1 MGYSSF
7 CCCSPV
13 SQSKKKSEVT
23 TYEELKQN
31 EVFKNNKTRLNC
43 SCCLWLSYYIFW
55 SLIYLHFCHS
65 WWTLLSLP
73 SSNTNQPDSN
83 PVTHSGIHIQQRA
96 AGILDNR
103 VKTPLRML
111 FVGKCI
117 RKFTQL
123 HYHKLRI
130 MCMMCRMVVSENI
143 PHCWEWIF
151 THRSGRSKH

>member
-23 TYEELKQN
+23 TYEELKRN
-31 EVFKNNKTRLNC
+31 CLKTIKRLNC
-43 SCCLWLSYYIFW
+43 SCCLWLSYHIFW
-55 SLIYLHFCHS
+55 SLIYLHFCQS

-96 AGILDNR
+96 AGILHNR

-111 FVGKCI
+111 FVEKYI
-117 RKFTQL
+117 RKWTQL

-130 MCMMCRMVVSENI
+130 MCMVCLMVLSENI